1 MGKYKTSANI
11 CSFHELRLRQIIS
24 TFLILL
30 ACDFIFYLSYSRS
43 FQILAVRVSSQSILM
58 AKNRSDERLVYLAL
72 RNVFKGPDAELRALG
87 KIRKRIQKHLDDKDA
102 EVHALVAEH
111 DIDDVCYTA
120 KALLQDDIF
129 ASTLRAKIRFPEVF
143 DVSPAQSAERV
154 ASEAEAARSD
164 SDAIRDAAGG
174 HEGTWAALEVNALE
188 LAQKGKGK
196 EPASQVSTA
205 RPQKRSL
212 TRVSLAVPSLYP
224 VYIPLQT
231 QHRLLVKV
239 QAILED
245 ACYVFGHRMMGGI
258 LSKEG
263 WDCPESVE
271 LNIWARVF
279 RSNEDKFDAEK
290 LADLGKPFPELLDSI
305 AQLRHTA
312 VHRIR
317 VSAIKVQQFIAEAES
332 FAFILDNNT
341 CVRMLSCL
349 RQESQQV
356 IDDLGRSKDLL
367 ESLLKKKLQ
376 DIDVQRREL
385 DRLECKLVEDMLGED
400 KEYQTLASANLEQA
414 IAAAMTCQQ
423 TASTSEQDTSSE
435 AEVDF
440 EGFRRASYARNGES
454 VC

>member
-1 MGKYKTSANI
+1 
-11 CSFHELRLRQIIS
+11 
-24 TFLILL
+24 
-30 ACDFIFYLSYSRS
+30 
-43 FQILAVRVSSQSILM
+43 M
-58 AKNRSDERLVYLAL
+58 AKNHPDERLVYLAL
-72 RNVFKGPDAELRALG
+72 RNVFKGPDAELRVLG
-87 KIRKRIQKHLDDKDA
+87 KIRKRIQKHLDDEDA

-174 HEGTWAALEVNALE
+174 HEGTWAPLEVNELE

-196 EPASQVSTA
+196 EPGLLYQTLRLILAEYTASQVSTA

-245 ACYVFGHRMMGGI
+245 ACYVFGHRMMAGI

-349 RQESQQV
+349 RQGSQQV

-376 DIDVQRREL
+376 DIDAQRREL
-385 DRLECKLVEDMLGED
+385 DRLERKLVEDMLGED

-423 TASTSEQDTSSE
+423 TASTSEHDTSSE
-435 AEVDF
+435 AEGDF
-440 EGFRRASYARNGES
+440 EGFRRASYAQNGES
-454 VC
+454 V